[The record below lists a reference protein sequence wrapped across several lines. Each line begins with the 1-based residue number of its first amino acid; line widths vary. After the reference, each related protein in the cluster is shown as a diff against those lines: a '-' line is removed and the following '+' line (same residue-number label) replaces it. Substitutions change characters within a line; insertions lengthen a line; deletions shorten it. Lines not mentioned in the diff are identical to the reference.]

1 MNTASTCHDT
11 AAAIADE
18 PAPPALNT
26 IAARIERMPPNG
38 MHARVRVLMGL
49 ATFFDGF
56 DSIAIASALPLLIA
70 QWSLRTEQVGLLL
83 SAGAV
88 GALIGAFLFPSLAER
103 YGRVNAV
110 AWSSALI
117 GATTL
122 AFVFA
127 RSYETL
133 VLLRVLQ
140 GIGLG
145 GEVPI
150 AAAYINEV
158 TTARNRGR
166 FVLLY
171 ELIFP
176 VGLLAA
182 SALGSWLVPRYGW
195 QVMYWLG
202 TVPLFLCVLL
212 RRYVPESPRWLA
224 SKGRLKD
231 ADLAVARFEARARTA
246 LAPVRGIAAASD
258 GVPPA
263 PVAPSRSKLSIVVSR
278 AYRRR
283 SVSVWFLWITCGFL
297 QYGLS
302 TWLPT
307 IYRQVYHVPFQQSLN
322 LALGASVL
330 GIVGSLVC
338 ALIVD
343 RVGRKPVIA
352 VSLTLCALCLAL
364 AGIFHASSV
373 YVVAGLCALAFGLMA
388 SGFITAYVY
397 TPELYPTSVR
407 AAGCGLASAW
417 LKIASI
423 VSPVVLATLVQQGR
437 LQAAFFLFAAVPLIA
452 AIAIARFGIETRNKT
467 LEALEA

>member
-182 SALGSWLVPRYGW
+182 SALGSWLVPRY
-195 QVMYWLG
+195 
-202 TVPLFLCVLL
+202 
-212 RRYVPESPRWLA
+212 
-224 SKGRLKD
+224 
-231 ADLAVARFEARARTA
+231 
-246 LAPVRGIAAASD
+246 
-258 GVPPA
+258 
-263 PVAPSRSKLSIVVSR
+263 
-278 AYRRR
+278 
-283 SVSVWFLWITCGFL
+283 
-297 QYGLS
+297 
-302 TWLPT
+302 
-307 IYRQVYHVPFQQSLN
+307 
-322 LALGASVL
+322 
-330 GIVGSLVC
+330 
-338 ALIVD
+338 
-343 RVGRKPVIA
+343 
-352 VSLTLCALCLAL
+352 
-364 AGIFHASSV
+364 
-373 YVVAGLCALAFGLMA
+373 
-388 SGFITAYVY
+388 
-397 TPELYPTSVR
+397 
-407 AAGCGLASAW
+407 
-417 LKIASI
+417 
-423 VSPVVLATLVQQGR
+423 
-437 LQAAFFLFAAVPLIA
+437 
-452 AIAIARFGIETRNKT
+452 
-467 LEALEA
+467 

>member
-1 MNTASTCHDT
+1 MEAVSTCPH
-11 AAAIADE
+11 AADAAGNAS
-18 PAPPALNT
+18 APPAAHT

-70 QWSLRTEQVGLLL
+70 QWALQPGQVGLLI

-88 GALIGAFLFPSLAER
+88 GSLIGAFLFPMLAER

-110 AWSSALI
+110 TWSAALI

-122 AFVFA
+122 AFLFA
-127 RSYETL
+127 HSYDAF
-133 VLLRVLQ
+133 VALRVLQ

-150 AAAYINEV
+150 AAAYINEI
-158 TTARNRGR
+158 TSARNRGR

-195 QVMYWLG
+195 QAMYG
-202 TVPLFLCVLL
+202 VGAAPLILCVLL
-212 RRYVPESPRWLA
+212 RRHAPESPRWLA
-224 SKGRLKD
+224 SKGRLAD
-231 ADLAVARFEARARTA
+231 AHDALTRFEARARGVLKPVPDDPCA
-246 LAPVRGIAAASD
+246 APAAR
-258 GVPPA
+258 PA
-263 PVAPSRSKLSIVVSR
+263 PAKSGLSTVLSRP
-278 AYRRR
+278 YRRR
-283 SVSVWFLWITCGFL
+283 SISVWLLWITCGFL

-338 ALIVD
+338 ALVVD

-364 AGIFHASSV
+364 AGVLHAHSV
-373 YVVAGLCALAFGLMA
+373 YVVAGLCALAFGLMS

-397 TPELYPTSVR
+397 TPELYPTRIR
-407 AAGCGLASAW
+407 AAGCGIASAW
-417 LKIASI
+417 LKIAAI
-423 VSPVVLATLVQQGR
+423 VAPMTLATLLEHGR
-437 LQAAFFLFAAVPLIA
+437 LQTAFLLFSLVPLAAAAVIA
-452 AIAIARFGIETRNKT
+452 AIGIETRNRT
-467 LEALEA
+467 LESLEA